1 MNLEES
7 KRLIEELMK
16 TIGNLEK
23 QNIALEM
30 EVKGRRKI
38 IQKQKK
44 DTNLLNEYE
53 EAIID
58 DSIRKFEKGK
68 HIAEKVITSLKF
80 DSALKLLFCLVECR
94 SPNVINP

>member
-58 DSIRKFEKGK
+58 KDDSIRMFEKGK
-68 HIAEKVITSLKF
+68 NIAKKVIQNLQKKLNLKIS
-80 DSALKLLFCLVECR
+80 DVE
-94 SPNVINP
+94 